1 MLAMSGPT
9 PGTVDL
15 GRARLAIAAAF
26 GTQGL
31 VFISLTTRLP
41 RIQDRWD
48 LGELALSGVL
58 LMMVLLAGA
67 GSLVAERLAPRLDSA
82 VVLRAGLLVVAV
94 SVAVVVLAPVKVV
107 FVLALAAYGV
117 GLGLVDA
124 TGNMQAVALEH
135 RLGRVVLPSCHGAWT
150 LGGVIGA
157 VLTLATTDVP
167 WSAIALVAVLPLL
180 AAVAPYLPRDHGE
193 AATSTDTDVP
203 WRAIVMVGLA
213 LVVFYTVDTA
223 AATWGPVYL
232 DDVFAAPE
240 ELVALATLPY
250 LLASGLVRLAGDRL
264 TEQVGAVRLLRVGA
278 AIALVS
284 LVVVVAAPTW
294 QVAVARLHAARLRG
308 RRRRPAELLGGGGAR
323 GPQRRPGDPAGAGGR
338 GGGAVQPVQLR
349 RRAAR
354 RRDDRARSAPGRCAS
369 ASRCRWCWSS
379 RCSGWRKAFA
389 PADDQLRARRR
400 LGTRGIR
407 RRRHPP
413 CAGASAWRR
422 SCR

>member
-1 MLAMSGPT
+1 MLAMSGRT
-9 PGTVDL
+9 ADPGAGAVDL

-67 GSLVAERLAPRLDSA
+67 GSLLAERLAPRLDSA

-94 SVAVVVLAPVKVV
+94 SVAVVVLAPVKAV

-150 LGGVIGA
+150 LGGVVGA
-157 VLTLATTDVP
+157 VLTIATHEVP
-167 WSAIALVAVLPLL
+167 WSAIALLALLPL
-180 AAVAPYLPRDHGE
+180 AAVVAPYLPRDHGE
-193 AATSTDTDVP
+193 AATSTETDVP
-203 WRAIVMVGLA
+203 WRAIVLVGLA

-240 ELVALATLPY
+240 GLVALATLPY

-278 AIALVS
+278 AIAFVAL
-284 LVVVVAAPTW
+284 LVVVASPTW
-294 QVAVARLHAARLRG
+294 EVAVAG
-308 RRRRPAELLGGGGAR
+308 FTLLGCGVAVVAPLSFSAAAALAGRNADTATRQAR
-323 GPQRRPGDPAGAGGR
+323 VDAVVARFNQFNYAGALL
-338 GGGAVQPVQLR
+338 GAVMTGAVGAGSLR
-349 RRAAR
+349 VGFAVPLVLVVALFWL
-354 RRDDRARSAPGRCAS
+354 A
-369 ASRCRWCWSS
+369 
-379 RCSGWRKAFA
+379 KAFA
-389 PADDQLRARRR
+389 PADDPA
-400 LGTRGIR
+400 G
-407 RRRHPP
+407 HAP
-413 CAGASAWRR
+413 AGA
-422 SCR
+422 

>member
-1 MLAMSGPT
+1 MLAMRGPT
-9 PGTVDL
+9 PAAVDL

-67 GSLVAERLAPRLDSA
+67 GSLLAERLAPRLDSA
-82 VVLRAGLLVVAV
+82 VVLRAGLLVVAA
-94 SVAVVVLAPVKVV
+94 SVAVVVLAPAKVV

-150 LGGVIGA
+150 LGGVVGA

-167 WSAIALVAVLPLL
+167 WSAIALLAVLPVV
-180 AAVAPYLPRDHGE
+180 AATAPYLPRDHGE
-193 AATSTDTDVP
+193 AATSTHTDVP
-203 WRAIVMVGLA
+203 WRAIVLVGLA

-232 DDVFAAPE
+232 DDVFGAPE
-240 ELVALATLPY
+240 ALVALATLPY

-264 TEQVGAVRLLRVGA
+264 TEQVGAVRLLRTGA
-278 AIALVS
+278 ALALVA
-284 LVVVVAAPTW
+284 LVVVVTAPAW
-294 QVAVARLHAARLRG
+294 GVAVVG
-308 RRRRPAELLGGGGAR
+308 FTLLGCGVAVVAPLSFSAAAALAGRDA
-323 GPQRRPGDPAGAGGR
+323 DPATRQARVDAVVARFNQFNYAGALLGAVMTGAVGAGSLRVGF
-338 GGGAVQPVQLR
+338 AVPLVLVV
-349 RRAAR
+349 ALFWLA
-354 RRDDRARSAPGRCAS
+354 
-369 ASRCRWCWSS
+369 
-379 RCSGWRKAFA
+379 KAFA
-389 PADDQLRARRR
+389 PADA
-400 LGTRGIR
+400 
-407 RRRHPP
+407 P
-413 CAGASAWRR
+413 AGHAPADA
-422 SCR
+422 

>member
-1 MLAMSGPT
+1 MSGPT
-9 PGTVDL
+9 PGSVDL

-58 LMMVLLAGA
+58 LMMVLLAGV
-67 GSLVAERLAPRLDSA
+67 GSLLAERLAPRLDSA

-94 SVAVVVLAPVKVV
+94 SVAAVVLAPVKAV

-157 VLTLATTDVP
+157 VLTLMTTDVP
-167 WSAIALVAVLPLL
+167 WSAIAGLAVLPLV
-180 AAVAPYLPRDHGE
+180 AATAPYLARDHGE

-203 WRAIVMVGLA
+203 WRAIVLVGLA

-232 DDVFAAPE
+232 DDVFDAPE

-250 LLASGLVRLAGDRL
+250 LVASGLVRLAGDRL

-284 LVVVVAAPTW
+284 LALVVASPTW
-294 QVAVARLHAARLRG
+294 EVAVVG
-308 RRRRPAELLGGGGAR
+308 FTLLGCGVAVVAPLSFSAAAALAGRNA
-323 GPQRRPGDPAGAGGR
+323 DPATRQARVDAVVARFNQFNYAGALLGAVMTGAVGAGSLRLGF
-338 GGGAVQPVQLR
+338 AVPLVLVV
-349 RRAAR
+349 ALFWLA
-354 RRDDRARSAPGRCAS
+354 
-369 ASRCRWCWSS
+369 
-379 RCSGWRKAFA
+379 KAFA
-389 PADDQLRARRR
+389 PADDPA
-400 LGTRGIR
+400 
-407 RRRHPP
+407 
-413 CAGASAWRR
+413 AGRASADA
-422 SCR
+422 